1 MPGPYLD
8 HVKPHFGKAS
18 QQDYHILEIFKT
30 ASKLSNGKGHGGSF
44 MGPCPSPIWAMLKP

>member
-44 MGPCPSPIWAMLKP
+44 MGPCPSPIWALLKL